1 VSIADSGG
9 LEVAGTFADRW
20 VWITIFSALL
30 VMVVPLMV
38 VWVILNLPAELKVV
52 ATIGIIVLWG
62 VVSGYKDWVVSKRQE
77 EERKAPHSP
86 A

>member
-9 LEVAGTFADRW
+9 LEVAGIFADRW